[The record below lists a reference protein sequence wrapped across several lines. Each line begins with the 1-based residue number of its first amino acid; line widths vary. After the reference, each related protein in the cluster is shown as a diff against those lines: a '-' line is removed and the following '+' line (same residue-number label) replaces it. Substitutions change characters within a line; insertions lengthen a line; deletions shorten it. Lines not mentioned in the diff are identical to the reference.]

1 MIRIIASNAK
11 EAMALTNILQKAI
24 ISVQRNPALTD
35 KAQQYIINNLD
46 HLKNSIETENT
57 I

>member
-11 EAMALTNILQKAI
+11 EAIELTNILQKAI

-46 HLKNSIETENT
+46 HLKNSIETEN
-57 I
+57 II